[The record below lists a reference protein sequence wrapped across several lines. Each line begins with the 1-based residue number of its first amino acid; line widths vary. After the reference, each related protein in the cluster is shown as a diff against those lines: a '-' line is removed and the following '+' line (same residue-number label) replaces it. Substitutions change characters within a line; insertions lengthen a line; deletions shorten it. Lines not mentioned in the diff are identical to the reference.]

1 MLYHT
6 NEGETTRREMPPV
19 TAKTYRKGSGM
30 GTENLK
36 YHIIP
41 LTYLH
46 TTCKEKCFLLLKLN
60 VHTVCF

>member
-1 MLYHT
+1 MKGKPH
-6 NEGETTRREMPPV
+6 RREMPPV
-19 TAKTYRKGSGM
+19 IAKTYRKGSGM
-30 GTENLK
+30 CTENLK

-60 VHTVCF
+60 IHTFCF